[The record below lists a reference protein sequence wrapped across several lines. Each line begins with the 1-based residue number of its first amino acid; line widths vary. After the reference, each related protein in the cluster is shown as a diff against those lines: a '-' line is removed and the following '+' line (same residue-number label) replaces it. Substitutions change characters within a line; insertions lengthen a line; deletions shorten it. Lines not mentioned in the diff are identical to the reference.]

1 MKKLAMTTRPT
12 KRAKEGSDYLGRNFY
27 LLLVLVPIGWIKID
41 RNRRKDHGI
50 ELISFD
56 LSFAS
61 YLGDGASL
69 AFSGFVCSSSLLC
82 EIRVYRRFRG
92 SCKDGEIIKV
102 DRRITSTTNPAGY
115 ELSSLHAAGLE

>member
-1 MKKLAMTTRPT
+1 MMSMPLDAAAAAASTWKLLAMV
-12 KRAKEGSDYLGRNFY
+12 SLLL